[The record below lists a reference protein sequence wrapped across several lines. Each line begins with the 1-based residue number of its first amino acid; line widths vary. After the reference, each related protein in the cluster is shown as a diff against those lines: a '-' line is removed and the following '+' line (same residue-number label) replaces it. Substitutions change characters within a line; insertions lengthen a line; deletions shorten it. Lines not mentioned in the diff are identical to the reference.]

1 VSTAPTA
8 GWTVYGSRTSY
19 VGEVAEIIG
28 RAGQRIDV
36 LVDNL
41 PDGPEP
47 SRWGGVIAP
56 DSLTEDA
63 SDRAVVI
70 PFSTPG
76 TRARVVAEAR
86 ARGLQWFP
94 PLVDPTSVV
103 AGSAEVGEGVVVNA
117 GAIVG
122 AVTRLG
128 AFVHL
133 NRGALV
139 AHDDVIEE
147 FATLGPGCVLAAF
160 VSVGRGAFLG
170 TGCVCAPDVTIGSN
184 SVVGAGATVIKD
196 VPPNTVVVGNPARVV
211 RSGIAGYHDVG
222 V

>member
-1 VSTAPTA
+1 M
-8 GWTVYGSRTSY
+8 VYGSRTSQ
-19 VGEVAEIIG
+19 VNEMAEVIE

-41 PDGPEP
+41 PDGPAP
-47 SRWGGVIAP
+47 SPWGDVIAP
-56 DSLTEDA
+56 DSMTGDA
-63 SDRAVVI
+63 RELPVLV

-76 TRARVVAEAR
+76 VRARVVAEAR

-94 PLVDPTSVV
+94 PLIDPTGVV
-103 AGSAEVGEGVVVNA
+103 AGSAEIADGAVVNA
-117 GAIVG
+117 RAIVG
-122 AVTRLG
+122 AVTRIG

-133 NRGALV
+133 YRGASV
-139 AHDDVIEE
+139 GHDDVIEE
-147 FATLGPGCVLAAF
+147 FATLGAGCVLAAF

-170 TGCVCAPDVTIGSN
+170 AGCVCAPDVNIGSN

-196 VPPNTVVVGNPARVV
+196 VPPNTVVVGNPARVI
-211 RSGIAGYHDVG
+211 RSGIAGFHDVG